1 MKKSLILVHVF
12 ALLAVAVYAV
22 VAVVFF
28 FNDKNKVGAADE
40 VLPDGIY
47 TVTFDSREG
56 TAVDSQQV
64 ASGNKVKEPKAPSR
78 SGCNFLGWY
87 SDVACEQIFHFDTP
101 ITNSITLYAKWET
114 VYYTITFDVRG
125 GAAIAPKTVVSGTK
139 IKAPTPV
146 WEGFEFIG
154 WFSDEDCTTPF
165 DFTKPI
171 DSDKTLY
178 AKWSLELKMAED
190 GLSYIID
197 KYNGDAEN
205 VVLPA
210 TYNGLPVTA
219 IGAFAFKDCAT
230 VKSIII
236 SGNIKTIEDGAF
248 ENCSTLTTIIIE
260 DGIIYIGD
268 RVFERCNCLTSIVI
282 SESVEVVGK
291 YIFKDCNNLATIYC
305 EIDSRPAGW
314 NANWNKYCNAKV
326 VFGYQG

>member
-12 ALLAVAVYAV
+12 ALFAVAVYAV

-28 FNDKNKVGAADE
+28 FNDKNKVGAANE

-56 TAVDSQQV
+56 TAIDSQQV
-64 ASGNKVKEPKAPSR
+64 ASGNKVKEPKAPRR

-87 SDVACEQIFHFDTP
+87 SDVACEQIFRFDTP

-146 WEGFEFIG
+146 WEDFEFVG

-178 AKWSLELKMAED
+178 AKWSLELKKAED

-197 KYNGDAEN
+197 KYNGDTEN

-219 IGAFAFKDCAT
+219 IGAFAFENCTT

-236 SGNIKTIEDGAF
+236 SDGIKNIEMCAF
-248 ENCSTLTTIIIE
+248 YGCSNLTTILIP
-260 DGIIYIGD
+260 
-268 RVFERCNCLTSIVI
+268 
-282 SESVEVVGK
+282 ESV
-291 YIFKDCNNLATIYC
+291 A
-305 EIDSRPAGW
+305 EIDAAVFRHCSSLTVINCVASSQPAGW
-314 NANWNKYCNAKV
+314 DANWNKYCNAEV